1 MYKRIVNTLYR
12 RFVSHAGMLLLTV
25 LLFIYACPM
34 LVEVFT
40 PSAVAAAN
48 VPVVADVRA
57 PLLDPASTLAYQIRN
72 IYFVW
77 NEENN
82 GTVRMYFDVTG
93 YAWGITER
101 LSPNPEQFGP
111 WEFGNLDGTIW
122 RRMIVD
128 YNSIPNA
135 VMRVCLGVA
144 DSDPGDGAILYEHDN
159 NRCFR
164 IWLDPQS
171 PPTVHAVEVFN
182 ISGRVTDNGGSPIS
196 SVNISDG
203 AGHTVSTNGN
213 GDYNFR
219 LSDIGSY
226 TLTPSKSGYTFSPG
240 SRTVSGE
247 SPYNV
252 RGQDFVGTVL
262 PSDTTDP
269 SGNIISPATG
279 ITVGPGTVHLEANAW
294 DNPGGSG
301 VKRVE
306 FWVRYDSTWY
316 RVKDEYHPPYED
328 DWQIPVGL
336 ASQDI
341 QIAIHVV
348 DNAGN
353 VAVDPGGKRTIHY
366 VASASCTVPYFSQR
380 DSRWINHSLRTNG
393 DCSSYCNT
401 IGRCGCTLTSSA
413 MIFKYYGTNLTPASL
428 SDCMWTAACPFY
440 WGTGA
445 ACSGGKAQWRGK
457 STFTWSRLEREL
469 NQNRRPVIVGMH
481 EYVNGVL
488 HTHWVVALSGSGSR
502 TANYTIHDPWPINGA
517 NMKLSA
523 YSTWWL
529 DWIAVYDGHP
539 ACGSLTAATTDE
551 VPRPQ
556 PVLAATNPDL
566 AAPQELL
573 TIVEAQGLTTSSVVT
588 GSAWLYRMTDVTMTV
603 QLIAD
608 SGAGNVTEMLV
619 WTDSMTQTTW
629 QSFSSF
635 VYLPRSDEIYARF
648 RDESENVS
656 ATKSDTLYPVA
667 SPVTAPSEVFLP
679 LVAKQ

>member
-1 MYKRIVNTLYR
+1 MRNSKLK
-12 RFVSHAGMLLLTV
+12 SLT
-25 LLFIYACPM
+25 LLFAIFIM
-34 LVEVFT
+34 LFVLVT
-40 PSAVAAAN
+40 PAFAYSIRTITFYWSSNYDGSIVMSFDATGNYNWVTSGRLTPLPEAN
-48 VPVVADVRA
+48 FGAWKFGSINGWNYRYMVV
-57 PLLDPASTLAYQIRN
+57 
-72 IYFVW
+72 
-77 NEENN
+77 
-82 GTVRMYFDVTG
+82 G
-93 YAWGITER
+93 
-101 LSPNPEQFGP
+101 
-111 WEFGNLDGTIW
+111 
-122 RRMIVD
+122 
-128 YNSIPNA
+128 A
-135 VMRVCLGVA
+135 VMGEVYRICLGVS
-144 DSDPGDGAILYEHDN
+144 DSDPGSGNVLYQHAN
-159 NRCFR
+159 NRCFKVWR
-164 IWLDPQS
+164 TGGTNLSWKEI
-171 PPTVHAVEVFN
+171 FN
-182 ISGRVTDNGGSPIS
+182 VYGRVTNSSASPIS
-196 SVNISDG
+196 GVTVSNG
-203 AGHTVSTNGN
+203 AGRTALTNNN
-213 GDYNFR
+213 GDYSFLN
-219 LSDIGSY
+219 LEAGSY
-226 TLTPSKSGYTFSPG
+226 ALTASKSGYTFSPG
-240 SRTVSGE
+240 SRTVSGG
-247 SPYNV
+247 PPFHIT
-252 RGQDFVGTVL
+252 GQDFVGTVL

-269 SGNIISPATG
+269 SGNITSPATG

-301 VKRVE
+301 VKHVE
-306 FWVRYDSTWY
+306 FWVRYDSTWH
-316 RVKDEYHPPYED
+316 RVKDEYHPPYEA
-328 DWQIPVGL
+328 DWQIPAGL

-341 QIAIHVV
+341 QIGIHVV

-380 DSRWINHSLRTNG
+380 DSRWINHPLRTNG
-393 DCSSYCNT
+393 VCSSYCNT

-413 MIFKYYGTNLTPASL
+413 MLFKYYDANLTPASL
-428 SDCMWTAACPFY
+428 SDCMGTAACPFY

-469 NQNRRPVIVGMH
+469 NQNGRPVIVGMH
-481 EYVNGVL
+481 KGAD
-488 HTHWVVALSGSGSR
+488 THWVVALSGSGSR

-556 PVLAATNPDL
+556 PVIAATNPDL
-566 AAPQELL
+566 AATQETL
-573 TIVEAQGLTTSSVVT
+573 TIIEAQGLTTSAVVT

-603 QLIAD
+603 QLIAG
-608 SGAGNVTEMLV
+608 SGTGNVTEMLV

-679 LVAKQ
+679 LVTKQ